1 MLSFG
6 LNPGMDMNA
15 PRRQRLQALVDEETG
30 GNVAEFARRHDL
42 NHARLLQI
50 LNPNYRGGRSFG
62 EKVAR
67 DLEASL
73 KLPPLYL
80 DQSVTAGPGQGAL
93 ALHPE
98 KASRTTGQKPPVLV
112 PPIPDDQGNVIAW
125 SSEEDLPADPERVW
139 IDRYDYHFSAG
150 DGLLQWEVRQ
160 KNALPFNL
168 SFFKSKGAKPENCKL
183 LVARGDSMEPYLFDR
198 DVFMVDTTDKNIRDG
213 EIYAVHFE
221 DEALVKQIFKLP
233 GRGIILHSFN
243 NHKYPDREIPADMME
258 WVQIVGRVIYRSG

>member
-1 MLSFG
+1 
-6 LNPGMDMNA
+6 MDMNA
-15 PRRQRLQALVDEETG
+15 LRRQRLQALVDTETR

-67 DLEASL
+67 DLEAAL
-73 KLPPLYL
+73 KLPALYL
-80 DQSVTAGPGQGAL
+80 DAPAIAAGAPANIHGETQS
-93 ALHPE
+93 E
-98 KASRTTGQKPPVLV
+98 TTGQKSPVLS
-112 PPIPDDQGNVIAW
+112 PPLPADKGNVIAW
-125 SSEEDLPADPERVW
+125 SSEDDLPPDPDRVW

-168 SFFKSKGAKPENCKL
+168 SFFKAKGAKPENCKL
-183 LVARGDSMEPYLFDR
+183 LVARGDSMEPYLFNR
-198 DVFMVDTTDKNIRDG
+198 DVFMVDTTDTHIRDG

-221 DEALVKQIFKLP
+221 DEALVKQLFKLP
-233 GRGIILHSFN
+233 GGGIILHSFN
-243 NHKYPDREIPADMME
+243 DRKYPDRQIPAEKME
-258 WVQIVGRVIYRSG
+258 WIQIVGRVIYRSG